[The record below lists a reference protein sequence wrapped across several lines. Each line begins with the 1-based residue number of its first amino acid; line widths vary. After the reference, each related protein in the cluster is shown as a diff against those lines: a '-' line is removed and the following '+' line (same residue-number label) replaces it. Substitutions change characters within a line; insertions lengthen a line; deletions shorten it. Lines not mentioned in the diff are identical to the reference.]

1 MAKVRG
7 PLQSQLRSELRSLLR
22 NGEQLLLTL
31 VIPMGILT
39 FFSKIDVLPSGDPD
53 VFTEPVDFLT
63 PGVLALAI
71 MSSAM
76 VSTGIA
82 TGFERGYNVLKRL
95 GTTPLGRPRWLMAKI
110 ASILCVL
117 IIQFAILVPVAIALG
132 WDPGRAEWSRVAAA
146 IVLGSSAFAGVGLFF
161 AGRLRAEINLA
172 TQNLLFL
179 VLLVG
184 SGMVIPL
191 DELPDS
197 IATVARYL
205 PSGALA
211 DILRDALVGG
221 GTDIPRT
228 WLVLIGWAVIAPL
241 ITAATFR
248 WE

>member
-1 MAKVRG
+1 
-7 PLQSQLRSELRSLLR
+7 LR

-31 VIPMGILT
+31 VIPIGVLV
-39 FFSKIDVLPSGDPD
+39 FFSQVDVLPSGDPD
-53 VFTEPVDFLT
+53 VFAEPVDFLA

-76 VSTGIA
+76 VSLGIA

-95 GTTPLGRPRWLMAKI
+95 GTTPLGRPRWLIAKI
-110 ASILCVL
+110 VSILCVQAL
-117 IIQFAILVPVAIALG
+117 QFAIIVSVAIALG
-132 WDPGRAEWSRVAAA
+132 WDAGRADWLEAVGAV
-146 IVLGSSAFAGVGLFF
+146 VLGTSAFAGIGLLL

-172 TQNLLFL
+172 VQNLLFL
-179 VLLVG
+179 ILLVG

-197 IATVARYL
+197 VSSVARFL

-211 DILRDALVGG
+211 DILRDSLVGG
-221 GTDIPRT
+221 GENIPRT
-228 WLVLIGWAVIAPL
+228 WLVLLAWAVVAPTV
-241 ITAATFR
+241 TARTFR

>member
-1 MAKVRG
+1 
-7 PLQSQLRSELRSLLR
+7 LR

-31 VIPMGILT
+31 VIPIGVLV
-39 FFSKIDVLPSGDPD
+39 FFSQVDVLPSGDPD
-53 VFTEPVDFLT
+53 FFSEPVDFLA

-76 VSTGIA
+76 VSLGIA

-95 GTTPLGRPRWLMAKI
+95 GTTPLGRPRWLIAKI
-110 ASILCVL
+110 VSILCVQAL
-117 IIQFAILVPVAIALG
+117 QFVIIISVALALG
-132 WDPGRAEWSRVAAA
+132 WNAGRAEWLEAIGAVA
-146 IVLGSSAFAGVGLFF
+146 LGTSAFAGIGLLL

-172 TQNLLFL
+172 VQNLLFL

-197 IATVARYL
+197 VSSAARFL
-205 PSGALA
+205 PSGALT
-211 DILRDALVGG
+211 DILRDSLVGG
-221 GTDIPRT
+221 GENIPRT
-228 WLVLIGWAVIAPL
+228 WLVLLVWAVVAPL
-241 ITAATFR
+241 VTAKTFR

>member
-7 PLQSQLRSELRSLLR
+7 PLQSQLRSELRTLLR

-31 VIPMGILT
+31 VIPLGILA

-53 VFTEPVDFLT
+53 VFAEPVDFLA

-76 VSTGIA
+76 VSAGIA
-82 TGFERGYNVLKRL
+82 TGFERGYKVLKRL
-95 GTTPLGRPRWLMAKI
+95 GTTPLGRPRWLTAKI

-117 IIQFAILVPVAIALG
+117 IIQFAILIPLSIALG
-132 WDPGRAEWSRVAAA
+132 WDPARAEWSRVAAA
-146 IVLGSSAFAGVGLFF
+146 IVLGTSAFAGVGLFF
-161 AGRLRAEINLA
+161 AGRLRAEVNLA

-197 IATVARYL
+197 VATVARYL

-221 GTDIPRT
+221 GTNIART
-228 WLVLIGWAVIAPL
+228 WLVLVGWAVIAPL

>member
-7 PLQSQLRSELRSLLR
+7 PLQSQLRSELRTLLR

-31 VIPMGILT
+31 VIPIGILA

-53 VFTEPVDFLT
+53 LFTEPVDFLT

-82 TGFERGYNVLKRL
+82 TGFERGYKVLKRL

-117 IIQFAILVPVAIALG
+117 VIQFAILIPVAIALG
-132 WDPGRAEWSRVAAA
+132 WDAGSAQWPRAVAAIA
-146 IVLGSSAFAGVGLFF
+146 LGTSAFAGIGLFL

-172 TQNLLFL
+172 VQNLLFL

-197 IATVARYL
+197 VASAARFL
-205 PSGALA
+205 PSGALT
-211 DILRDALVGG
+211 DIVRDALVGG
-221 GTDIPRT
+221 GTDMART
-228 WLVLIGWAVIAPL
+228 WLVLIGWAALAPL
-241 ITAATFR
+241 VTALTFR

>member
-7 PLQSQLRSELRSLLR
+7 PLQSQLRSELRTLLR

-31 VIPMGILT
+31 VIPLGILA

-53 VFTEPVDFLT
+53 VFAEPVDFLA

-82 TGFERGYNVLKRL
+82 TGFERGYKVLKRL

-132 WDPGRAEWSRVAAA
+132 LDPGRAEWSRVAAA
-146 IVLGSSAFAGVGLFF
+146 IVLGTSAFAGVGLFF

-221 GTDIPRT
+221 GIDIPRT
-228 WLVLIGWAVIAPL
+228 WVVLVGWAVIAPL
-241 ITAATFR
+241 VTAATFR

>member
-1 MAKVRG
+1 MPKVRG
-7 PLQSQLRSELRSLLR
+7 PLQSQLRNELRTLLR

-31 VIPMGILT
+31 VIPIGVLV
-39 FFSKIDVLPSGDPD
+39 FFSQVDVLPSGDPD
-53 VFTEPVDFLT
+53 FFSEPVDFLA

-76 VSTGIA
+76 VSLGIA

-95 GTTPLGRPRWLMAKI
+95 GTTPLGRPRWLIAKI
-110 ASILCVL
+110 VSILCVQAL
-117 IIQFAILVPVAIALG
+117 QFVIIISVALALG
-132 WDPGRAEWSRVAAA
+132 WNAGRAEWLEAIGAVA
-146 IVLGSSAFAGVGLFF
+146 LGTSAFAGIGLLL

-172 TQNLLFL
+172 VQNLLFL

-197 IATVARYL
+197 VSSAARFL
-205 PSGALA
+205 PSGALT
-211 DILRDALVGG
+211 DILRDSLVGG
-221 GTDIPRT
+221 GENIPRT
-228 WLVLIGWAVIAPL
+228 WLVLLVWAVVAPL
-241 ITAATFR
+241 VTAKTFR

>member
-1 MAKVRG
+1 MTKVRG
-7 PLQSQLRSELRSLLR
+7 PLQSQLRSELRTLLR

-31 VIPMGILT
+31 VIPIGILA

-53 VFTEPVDFLT
+53 LFSDPVDFLT
-63 PGVLALAI
+63 PGVLALAV

-82 TGFERGYNVLKRL
+82 TGFERGYKVLKRL

-117 IIQFAILVPVAIALG
+117 IIQFAILIPVAIALG
-132 WDPGRAEWSRVAAA
+132 WNAGRADWSRAAAA
-146 IVLGSSAFAGVGLFF
+146 IVLGTSAFAGLGLFF

-172 TQNLLFL
+172 VQNLLFL
-179 VLLVG
+179 VLLVS

-197 IATVARYL
+197 VASVARFL

-211 DILRDALVGG
+211 DIMRDALAGG
-221 GTDIPRT
+221 GTNIPRT
-228 WLVLIGWAVIAPL
+228 WLVLIGWAVVAPL

>member
-7 PLQSQLRSELRSLLR
+7 PLQSQWRSELRTLLR

-31 VIPMGILT
+31 VIPIGILA
-39 FFSKIDVLPSGDPD
+39 FFSKIEVLASGDPE
-53 VFTEPVDFLT
+53 VFAEPVDFLT
-63 PGVLALAI
+63 PGVLALAV

-82 TGFERGYNVLKRL
+82 TGFERGYKVLKRL
-95 GTTPLGRPRWLMAKI
+95 GTTPLGRPRWLMAKV

-117 IIQFAILVPVAIALG
+117 IIQFAILIPVAIALG
-132 WDPGRAEWSRVAAA
+132 WDPGRADWPKAAA
-146 IVLGSSAFAGVGLFF
+146 AVALGTSAFAGLGLFF

-172 TQNLLFL
+172 VQNLLFL
-179 VLLVG
+179 VLLVS

-197 IATVARYL
+197 IASVARFL

-211 DILRDALVGG
+211 DILRDSLVGG
-221 GTDIPRT
+221 GTNIPRT
-228 WLVLIGWAVIAPL
+228 WLVLIGWAVVAPL
-241 ITAATFR
+241 ITAITFR